1 MYLVVEFSA
10 EHALPV
16 EERTEDVGNGI
27 GSRPHR
33 IEQSQQMRES
43 GLLRA
48 QDEGVLGV
56 ARPGN
61 GPLAQYEHEPAPCTI
76 QRPECVLVSFSD

>member
-1 MYLVVEFSA
+1 MEFSA

-16 EERTEDVGNGI
+16 EERTEDVGNDI

-33 IEQSQQMRES
+33 IEQIQQMRES
-43 GLLRA
+43 GLLGA
-48 QDEGVLGV
+48 QDEGVGGI

-61 GPLAQYEHEPAPCTI
+61 VPLA
-76 QRPECVLVSFSD
+76 